1 MRYRR
6 SKIAGAVALCA
17 VTVLTG
23 CATQVVGRA
32 VSPLYDPFH
41 VAGLPAVEGPSGPRS
56 DAPRPVGK
64 VAFSD
69 DGPVDALAL
78 SAVNDVEEFWSQHY
92 DKPFKGDF
100 RRVRRLVSYDS
111 ADRKAPLVCGR
122 RPYRV
127 PNAFFCPRDRSIAW
141 DRGVLLPVGQRY
153 FGPMSV
159 VGLVAHEYGHALQYM
174 AETIEAESPP
184 IVREQQADCY
194 AGVYLR
200 WVAEGQSTRFQ
211 LSTADGLSYVL
222 ASLIAVRDPVLG
234 PDDAEMLETG
244 HGTALDRISAFQIG
258 FGNGADACAAI
269 DFREIEERR
278 GDLPMALHGGRDR

>member
-122 RPYRV
+122 RPYQV
-127 PNAFFCPRDRSIAW
+127 PNAFFCRAIARSPGTAGCCYRSASGTSARCRWSAWSPTSTDTRCSTWRRPSKPRARRSCANS
-141 DRGVLLPVGQRY
+141 RPTATPG
-153 FGPMSV
+153 S
-159 VGLVAHEYGHALQYM
+159 H
-174 AETIEAESPP
+174 
-184 IVREQQADCY
+184 
-194 AGVYLR
+194 R

-211 LSTADGLSYVL
+211 AQY
-222 ASLIAVRDPVLG
+222 R
-234 PDDAEMLETG
+234 
-244 HGTALDRISAFQIG
+244 
-258 FGNGADACAAI
+258 
-269 DFREIEERR
+269 
-278 GDLPMALHGGRDR
+278 